1 VSAITSRRSAKKSD
15 DKGGGGLVGL
25 SSKLAPVIEDEFLAL
40 IPPLSFDELAELEA
54 SLVEYGGARD
64 PLIAWDRGPTLPPV
78 LVDGHTRL
86 HICQRLKLPYHVKGL
101 RFKDKNDALNWMR
114 RNQIGRR
121 NLSRKAFMLLLGE
134 IYNRTKLPD
143 GGRGGRKSHP
153 YAGREVRRTAD
164 VLAEEYGVDEKTVRR
179 AAAFQNAAERLG
191 ITDDIAS
198 GRIKAD
204 AAVVIAVAA
213 SLPENPTKKQ
223 IAEAL
228 TTGITRARNQCKK
241 DSRVRAPQ
249 GWLVPAEPSD
259 CLKAIHFYAKSFL
272 WRRPDGV
279 AALNALLLKLI
290 EDNELHVINLRHEK
304 GR

>member
-1 VSAITSRRSAKKSD
+1 
-15 DKGGGGLVGL
+15 
-25 SSKLAPVIEDEFLAL
+25 VIEDEFLAL

-64 PLIAWDRGPTLPPV
+64 PLIAWDRGPKLPPV

-86 HICQRLKLPYHVKGL
+86 RICERLKLPYHVKGL
-101 RFKDKNDALNWMR
+101 RFRDKDDALNWMR

-143 GGRGGRKSHP
+143 GGRAGRKSHP

-179 AAAFQNAAERLG
+179 AAAFQNAAEKLG
-191 ITDDIAS
+191 IADEIAA

-204 AAVVIAVAA
+204 AAAVIKLAA
-213 SLPENPTKKQ
+213 SLPENPTKDQ

-228 TTGITRARNQCKK
+228 KAGLTRARAQCKK
-241 DSRVRAPQ
+241 DSLSRASQ
-249 GWLVPAEPSD
+249 GWLIPAEPSD
-259 CLKAIHFYAKSFL
+259 CLKAIYFYAKSFL
-272 WRRPDGV
+272 CRRPDGV
-279 AALNALLLKLI
+279 EALNALLLKLI
-290 EDNELHVINLRHEK
+290 EENELQVINQRHER